1 MLDPYFSATKVKWIL
16 DNVEGARARAERGE
30 LAFGTVDSW
39 LIWHLTSGHKHVT
52 DVTNASRTLLF
63 NIVKGEWDPE
73 MLKLFGVPESMLPE
87 VGWSSERVGEVTTT
101 LGLGGVAIA
110 GIAGDQQA
118 ALFGQL
124 CWNAG
129 EAKNTYGTGCFL
141 LQNIGTEFVRS
152 RHKLITTV
160 AASAQKRLEY
170 ALEGSIFIGGAVV
183 QWLRDNLKLI
193 GASAEVE
200 ALAASVP
207 DTGGVVFVPAFVGLG
222 APHWDA
228 HAAGMLIGLRRD
240 TGPGQIARAA
250 LEAIAF
256 QVADVLEAVHSE
268 TGAPLKELRVD
279 GGAAVN
285 DLLMQF
291 QADVLGV
298 PVVRPRV
305 TETTAL
311 GAAYLAGLATGFW
324 ASADALRAERKG
336 DVRFEPKMARGSGPS
351 GAGAGKRPWSGQRGG
366 PPNRCVGR
374 PCGLFAELQRLADL
388 LVPAFQRLFEFEHEF
403 AGVGAVDE
411 AVIEAEAE
419 VLHGANGDGVVA
431 FGVGEHG
438 GLFAQAADGEDGRLG
453 LVDDGHAELAA
464 KGAGVGER
472 EGGSADFVGRELF
485 GAGAEGEIGD
495 GAGEIGE
502 AALLGLADDGHDEA
516 PVERDGDAEMDVLVV
531 ADGEAVAVFS
541 SEALTMGKRRSA
553 ATAAAA
559 MKGM

>member
-1 MLDPYFSATKVKWIL
+1 MTYVLALDQGTTSSRAILFDSAGAIAAVAQKEFQQFYPQAGWVEHDPAEILTSQLSCAREVIAQMEALGNVGARPRDVAAIGITNQRETVIVWERATGKAIHPAIVWQDRRTAAQCKALEESGAGETVSSKTGLVLDPYFSATKIKWIL
-16 DNVEGARARAERGE
+16 DHVEGAQARAERGE

-39 LIWHLTSGHKHVT
+39 LVWHLTSGHKHVT

-63 NIVKGEWDPE
+63 NIVKGEWDQE
-73 MLKLFGVPESMLPE
+73 LLRLFGIPASMLPE
-87 VGWSSERVGEVTTT
+87 VKWSCERVAEVTTT
-101 LGLGGVAIA
+101 LGPVPDLVGVPIA

-124 CWNAG
+124 CWSAG

-141 LQNIGTEFVRS
+141 LQNIGTEFMRS
-152 RHKLITTV
+152 KHKLITTV

-193 GASAEVE
+193 AASSDVE

-228 HAAGMLIGLRRD
+228 YAAGMLIGLRRD
-240 TGPGQIARAA
+240 TGPGHIARAA

-268 TGAPLKELRVD
+268 TGAPLQALRVD

-311 GAAYLAGLATGFW
+311 GAAYLAGLATSFW
-324 ASADALRAERKG
+324 PSPDALRAERKG
-336 DVRFEPKMARGSGPS
+336 DVRFEPKMSSSERSDRRGL
-351 GAGAGKRPWSGQRGG
+351 WQR
-366 PPNRCVGR
+366 
-374 PCGLFAELQRLADL
+374 A
-388 LVPAFQRLFEFEHEF
+388 
-403 AGVGAVDE
+403 
-411 AVIEAEAE
+411 
-419 VLHGANGDGVVA
+419 
-431 FGVGEHG
+431 
-438 GLFAQAADGEDGRLG
+438 
-453 LVDDGHAELAA
+453 
-464 KGAGVGER
+464 
-472 EGGSADFVGRELF
+472 
-485 GAGAEGEIGD
+485 
-495 GAGEIGE
+495 
-502 AALLGLADDGHDEA
+502 
-516 PVERDGDAEMDVLVV
+516 VERAR
-531 ADGEAVAVFS
+531 AWTS
-541 SEALTMGKRRSA
+541 
-553 ATAAAA
+553 
-559 MKGM
+559 